1 MGLNLSSL
9 VPESAVM
16 PVLIQF
22 KFKIYSTYV
31 ALSIRDYYLNKSMI
45 VLQVMLKVSEYPC

>member
-31 ALSIRDYYLNKSMI
+31 ALSVRDYYLNKSMI